1 MKRNNLVRTL
11 VSLVALVTMLCSMM
25 SIAYAEAGGLTVI
38 DSMELKYA
46 SGFSVDYC
54 EGGYKIITDGI
65 GKQFLLVPEG
75 AEIPETDMVV
85 LQAPLTKL
93 GCFSTTHAVPLKAL
107 DKLDLV
113 TMVTTKRD
121 SWHMQQIKDQ
131 IDAGTTIYTSK
142 KDFETISA
150 VRPQLTFVSA
160 TTSAA
165 PDETLVKMDE
175 IGIVW
180 MAHIMSEENHP
191 LGRLEWFKLTGA
203 LLDMEEEA
211 NAFFAESEAAVEAVV
226 AKVGEIAD
234 ENKPAIVSTFI
245 YDGTVYVRNDDDYTN
260 KMMAMAGGVNPFEGL
275 APGKTGNTKMT
286 VEDFYAGAQDV
297 EILIYDTT
305 SDTSVKTLSD
315 LKAYGDY
322 LGELDVIKE
331 GNVWGMSAN
340 YWQCADDAAG
350 MIEEL
355 YTIMHHPEEATDLKY
370 YFKLEG

>member
-1 MKRNNLVRTL
+1 MKRNNLVKTL
-11 VSLVALVTMLCSMM
+11 VSLLVLIAMLCPMM
-25 SIAYAEAGGLTVI
+25 SFASAEAVDLTVI
-38 DSMELKYA
+38 DTMELEYA
-46 SGFSVDYC
+46 SGFSVEYC

-75 AEIPETDMVV
+75 AEVPETDMTI
-85 LQAPLTKL
+85 LQAPLTSL

-107 DKLDLV
+107 GKLDLV

-121 SWHMQQIKDQ
+121 SWYMQQVKDQ
-131 IDAGTTIYTSK
+131 IDAGTTTYTSK

-165 PDETLVKMDE
+165 SDETLMKMDE
-175 IGIVW
+175 IGVVW
-180 MAHIMSEENHP
+180 MAHVMSEENHP

-211 NAFFAESEAAVEAVV
+211 NAFFEESKAEIEAVV

-245 YDGTVYVRNDDDYTN
+245 YDGIVYVRNDDDYTN
-260 KMMAMAGGVNPFEGL
+260 KMLAMAGGTNPFEGI

-286 VEDFYAGAQDV
+286 IEEFFAGAQDAD
-297 EILIYDTT
+297 ILIYDTT
-305 SDTSVKTLSD
+305 SDSSVKTLSD
-315 LKAYGDY
+315 LVAYGDY
-322 LGELDVIKE
+322 LAELDVVKE
-331 GNVWGMSAN
+331 GNVWGMASS
-340 YWQCADDAAG
+340 YWQCADDTATI
-350 MIEEL
+350 IEEL
-355 YTIMHHPEEATDLKY
+355 YTIMHHPEDATNLKY
-370 YFKLEG
+370 YFKLEA